1 MAVIQFE
8 LDAELDKE
16 RTLNYMSRN
25 KNIIAG
31 NVGAVCFDYTS
42 LVQPYNMNPLTEE
55 QMLGVISSAR
65 VFTRP

>member
-1 MAVIQFE
+1 MAPNEVLSQNRVAVIQFE

-31 NVGAVCFDYTS
+31 NVGAVCF
-42 LVQPYNMNPLTEE
+42 E
-55 QMLGVISSAR
+55 
-65 VFTRP
+65 